1 MKRYD
6 IVITQPAEEDL
17 QEIAD
22 YISKE
27 LMEPK
32 LARKLIARIGEAITC
47 LEEMPFRHALVSDE
61 KLAAQGFRKLIIDNY
76 IVFYIVSEKEHIIT
90 VVRILYGRRDWVNLI

>member
-1 MKRYD
+1 MKKYD

-32 LARKLIARIGEAITC
+32 LAQKLIARIGEAIIG
-47 LEEMPFRHALVSDE
+47 LEDMPHRYAFVSDE
-61 KLAAQGFRKLIIDNY
+61 RLAAQGFRKIIIDNQ
-76 IVFYIVSEKEHIIT
+76 IVFYVVAEKDYLIT
-90 VVRILYGRRDWVNLI
+90 VVRILSGRRDWVNLI